1 MFPYRDNFVSARRL
15 WSVYIICI
23 IMAAIYACG
32 YIGDI
37 QKIFIDQNLSF
48 YPMYFSEHPALSIYR
63 LVTASFVHADLWHLA
78 GNILFFFV
86 FGRTLESLF
95 GSIPFLLIFPI
106 LGVAGFLVQWVLM
119 PNVDAPVLGSS
130 GAIAALMGAY
140 LALFPKAKIRFLVI
154 FIVFFKRVTVPA
166 WLFLPYWI
174 TLQLIS
180 LITGDNDG
188 VAYGVHAGSF
198 FAGLIAAMIWKV
210 SYYDA
215 EDRLSEFKEHSF
227 S

>member
-1 MFPYRDNFVSARRL
+1 MFPYRDNFISGRRL
-15 WSVYIICI
+15 WSVYVICAVMI
-23 IMAAIYACG
+23 AIFIPEAIY
-32 YIGDI
+32 GDARDA
-37 QKIFIDQNLSF
+37 FERNLSF
-48 YPMYFSEHPALSIYR
+48 YPVDFSEHPMLSLYR
-63 LVTASFVHADLWHLA
+63 LVTASFIHADIFHLA
-78 GNILFFFV
+78 GNVLFFVV

-95 GSIPFLLIFPI
+95 GSLTFLLVFPI
-106 LGVAGFLVQWVLM
+106 LGVAGFLVQWAMM
-119 PNVDAPVLGSS
+119 PNLISPVLGSS

-140 LALFPKAKIRFLVI
+140 LALFPKAKIRFLI
-154 FIVFFKRVTVPA
+154 ILGVFSKRVTVPA

-180 LITGDNDG
+180 IISGDNDG